1 MKKLEMPNWY
11 LKMMKLEKTETFILI
26 KQQYYCMKAIKIK
39 ILEYLLDNKEN
50 NNISTISKNIK
61 TNYSNTYQNVLL
73 MGEISLLK
81 IGQNKLVFLKNILTP
96 DIFTAENNRLNNFLK
111 SEDIRNITRKLNKI
125 TSPFFIALLFGSR
138 IKSKKFN
145 DIDLCIITD
154 DKKII
159 SELENELDTLS
170 YSIDLNT
177 FTTDEFK
184 EMISSKKSNLGNEI
198 LKKNIILK
206 GIENYYG
213 LLNCHQSD
221 NEKLKDSSDE
231 SKKKT

>member
-1 MKKLEMPNWY
+1 
-11 LKMMKLEKTETFILI
+11 
-26 KQQYYCMKAIKIK
+26 MKAIKIK
-39 ILEYLLDNKEN
+39 ILEYLLENKDN

-61 TNYSNTYQNVLL
+61 TNYSNTYQNILL
-73 MGEISLLK
+73 MDELDLIK
-81 IGQNKLVFLKNILTP
+81 FGQNKLVFLKNILTP
-96 DIFTAENNRLNNFLK
+96 EIFTAENNRLMNLLK

-125 TSPFFIALLFGSR
+125 SSPFFTALLFGSR
-138 IKSKKFN
+138 IKSKKFD
-145 DIDLCIITD
+145 DIDLCIISD

-159 SELENELDTLS
+159 SEIENELDTLS

-177 FTTDEFK
+177 FTVNEFK
-184 EMISSKKSNLGNEI
+184 EMISSKNSNVGNEI

-206 GIENYYG
+206 GIENYYE
-213 LLNCHQSD
+213 LLKCHQSS